1 MLYLIGFMGVGKS
14 TIGLQLAKQFN
25 LQFIDT
31 DKEIEKKTN
40 KKILDIFKK
49 NGENHFR
56 NMESRFIRNI
66 KEKSIIA
73 CGGGLPLS
81 NNNMDYIKSKG
92 TCIYLRASEKTL
104 YNRLKGKINIRPLI
118 YQKSDKDLR
127 LFIKEKLTQ
136 REAVYKKA
144 DYIINTN
151 IFTEKEILREIN
163 ALPLSF

>member
-1 MLYLIGFMGVGKS
+1 MGVGKS

-56 NMESRFIRNI
+56 NMESRLIRNI

-92 TCIYLRASEKTL
+92 TCIYLIASEETL
-104 YNRLKGKINIRPLI
+104 YNRLKGEIDIRPLI
-118 YQKSDKDLR
+118 CQKSDDELKI
-127 LFIKEKLTQ
+127 FIKENLTQ

-144 DYIINTN
+144 DHIINTD
-151 IFTEKEILREIN
+151 ILTENEILREIN
-163 ALPLSF
+163 ALRLSF